1 MAQAG
6 KVIPIAKNSSRIMNP
21 CDLALLVIGL
31 MGDYAF
37 RNLNCVIGNPL
48 IQNYLNSYNCVL
60 TYLQAS
66 VEYIEDPHLL
76 FQGFIYQQKN
86 PTKNNLKTM
95 W

>member
-1 MAQAG
+1 
-6 KVIPIAKNSSRIMNP
+6 MNP

-60 TYLQAS
+60 TYVQAS
-66 VEYIEDPHLL
+66 VEYIEDPH
-76 FQGFIYQQKN
+76 
-86 PTKNNLKTM
+86 PTFSRFYILAKESDKK
-95 W
+95 

>member
-6 KVIPIAKNSSRIMNP
+6 KVIHIAKNSSRIMKP

-37 RNLNCVIGNPL
+37 RNLNCN
-48 IQNYLNSYNCVL
+48 
-60 TYLQAS
+60 
-66 VEYIEDPHLL
+66 
-76 FQGFIYQQKN
+76 
-86 PTKNNLKTM
+86 